1 MSLFILVELS
11 DVNVTYIYVSDI
23 VVNEHGIGR

>member
-11 DVNVTYIYVSDI
+11 DVNVTYLYVNDI
-23 VVNEHGIGR
+23 VV